1 MYKGMVAVASA
12 LALIA
17 LGSLA
22 QAGNGAPGTPQKYQ
36 KTTTAHHSQIT
47 EFSSS
52 SVSVNHPPKR

>member
-22 QAGNGAPGTPQKYQ
+22 QAGNGAQGTPRKYQ
-36 KTTTAHHSQIT
+36 PMAQTHHSQIT

-52 SVSVNHPPKR
+52 SAVTHSPKR